1 MNFLV
6 CPAADFQI
14 DDTES
19 LFKCASGNLYNY
31 RVEFI
36 EDEMIRIHDTC
47 GRYMPLDITEIGAM
61 ADILNRIAAYT
72 ETKAE
77 LNQDLIDS
85 LLYGAEQ

>member
-1 MNFLV
+1 MNFLI
-6 CPAADFQI
+6 CPATDYQLEDTQGMFQ
-14 DDTES
+14 S
-19 LFKCASGNLYNY
+19 PGGSYFNF
-31 RVEFI
+31 RI
-36 EDEMIRIHDTC
+36 ELIENEMIRIHDTC